1 VHSYISF
8 FRGFYFIVI
17 FGMFIFVLYILY
29 MLLKINIRDKIH
41 QIENLFSSSVLSNI
55 KNTTYYNKVTKGN
68 TQTNLDNIYLK
79 IL

>member
-1 VHSYISF
+1 
-8 FRGFYFIVI
+8 
-17 FGMFIFVLYILY
+17 